1 MGHIDTTL
9 SRRSFLVAAAS
20 AAGGLAIGVSIPG
33 FAGAAPMA
41 GGAPWN
47 DDQGPGAGEVNVWI
61 VIDPDDTVT
70 IRCAKSEM
78 GEGVMT
84 SMPMI
89 VAEELGCDWT
99 KVRSEYVSPNRNMR
113 EKMVYQGMLT
123 GGSSAVRASR
133 LYLQQAGASARVRL
147 IQAAATRWN
156 VPAAECDAADSKVT
170 HKPTG
175 RTINYGALAGDAAK
189 VQLAAEPAIKTP
201 DQFTLMGKSQARL
214 DTK

>member
-9 SRRSFLVAAAS
+9 NRRAFLIATLS

-33 FAGAAPMA
+33 FAAAAPLA

-47 DDQGPGAGEVNVWI
+47 NDQGAGAGEVNAWI

-78 GEGVMT
+78 GEGVLT

-99 KVRSEYVSPNRNMR
+99 
-113 EKMVYQGMLT
+113 
-123 GGSSAVRASR
+123 
-133 LYLQQAGASARVRL
+133 
-147 IQAAATRWN
+147 
-156 VPAAECDAADSKVT
+156 
-170 HKPTG
+170 
-175 RTINYGALAGDAAK
+175 
-189 VQLAAEPAIKTP
+189 
-201 DQFTLMGKSQARL
+201 
-214 DTK
+214 